1 MYFSM
6 MGHIR
11 ADAASGLEHT
21 ARRAS
26 GNVSDVTQGNSLLH
40 GQESVA
46 FGDAGYQGTEK
57 RADANENAA

>member
-21 ARRAS
+21 ARRTS

-46 FGDAGYQGTEK
+46 FGDA
-57 RADANENAA
+57 